1 MRNEPMTVGD
11 RWICQVCWKS
21 NHPQADAC
29 WHCKTG
35 RGIQEAEVEQRRVA
49 VATKKEAPEAIPDIV
64 VALPVVIFRGY
75 AKTWLRGGL
84 GMIALPII
92 LGLGGVTDVTY
103 LLFTGGLAA
112 GLVVFGFLA
121 GEVADGMRD
130 REVWAFLVGVALA
143 VVGAIGSVLAFEVF
157 VPGLI
162 NPTAVRWGSILVFG
176 GAGLAAIA
184 GLVLMY
190 LRREGRGSPDPVTD
204 RTPDRA

>member
-1 MRNEPMTVGD
+1 MTVGD

-35 RGIQEAEVEQRRVA
+35 RGIQEDEVEGRRAA
-49 VATKKEAPEAIPDIV
+49 VATKKEAPEAVPDIV

-84 GMIALPII
+84 GMIALPVI

-103 LLFTGGLAA
+103 LLFTAGLAA
-112 GLVVFGFLA
+112 GLIVFGFLA

-130 REVWAFLVGVALA
+130 REVWAFLVGVGLA
-143 VVGAIGSVLAFEVF
+143 IVGAIGSVLAFEVF

-190 LRREGRGSPDPVTD
+190 LRREVPGVSEPVTD

>member
-1 MRNEPMTVGD
+1 MTVGD

-21 NHPQADAC
+21 NHPQAAAC
-29 WHCKTG
+29 WHCRTSRDLDRDKV
-35 RGIQEAEVEQRRVA
+35 EEQRAA

-84 GMIALPII
+84 LMVALPIV

-112 GLVVFGFLA
+112 GLIVFGFLA

-130 REVWAFLVGVALA
+130 REAWAFLVGVGLS
-143 VVGAIGSVLAFEVF
+143 VVGAIGSVLAFDVF
-157 VPGLI
+157 VPGLV

-176 GAGLAAIA
+176 GAALAAVA

-190 LRREGRGSPDPVTD
+190 LRREGRTTATGQNP
-204 RTPDRA
+204 

>member
-1 MRNEPMTVGD
+1 MTVGD

-21 NHPQADAC
+21 NHPQAVAC

-35 RGIQEAEVEQRRVA
+35 RGLDEKEVEAQRVA
-49 VATKKEAPEAIPDIV
+49 VATKKDAPEAIPDIV

-84 GMIALPII
+84 AMIALPIL

-103 LLFTGGLAA
+103 LLLTGGLAA
-112 GLVVFGFLA
+112 GLIIFGFLA

-130 REVWAFLVGVALA
+130 REVWAFLVGVGLS

-157 VPGLI
+157 APGLV
-162 NPTAVRWGSILVFG
+162 NPTAIRWGSIIVFG
-176 GAGLAAIA
+176 GAGLAAVA
-184 GLVLMY
+184 GLVLMFM
-190 LRREGRGSPDPVTD
+190 RREGR
-204 RTPDRA
+204 TPAAGQNP

>member
-1 MRNEPMTVGD
+1 MTVGD

-21 NHPQADAC
+21 NHPQAAAC
-29 WHCKTG
+29 WHCRTSRDIDKSK
-35 RGIQEAEVEQRRVA
+35 VEEQRVA

-84 GMIALPII
+84 GMVALPIL

-103 LLFTGGLAA
+103 LLFTGGRAA
-112 GLVVFGFLA
+112 GLIVFGFLA

-130 REVWAFLVGVALA
+130 REVWAFLVGVGLA
-143 VVGAIGSVLAFEVF
+143 VVGAIGSVLAFELF
-157 VPGLI
+157 VPGLV
-162 NPTAVRWGSILVFG
+162 NPTAVRWGSIIVFG

-190 LRREGRGSPDPVTD
+190 WRREGRGASEPVAD
-204 RTPDRA
+204 RTQESR

>member
-1 MRNEPMTVGD
+1 MTVGD

-21 NHPQADAC
+21 NHPQAAAC
-29 WHCKTG
+29 WHCRTSRDLDDAK
-35 RGIQEAEVEQRRVA
+35 VEEQRVA
-49 VATKKEAPEAIPDIV
+49 VAAKREAPEAIPDIV

-84 GMIALPII
+84 VTIALPVL

-103 LLFTGGLAA
+103 LLFSGGLAGA
-112 GLVVFGFLA
+112 LIVFGFLA

-130 REVWAFLVGVALA
+130 REVWAFLVGVGLA

-157 VPGLI
+157 LPGLI
-162 NPTAVRWGSILVFG
+162 NPTAIRWGSILIFG
-176 GAGLAAIA
+176 GAGLAAAA

-190 LRREGRGSPDPVTD
+190 LNRDS
-204 RTPDRA
+204 RTA

>member
-1 MRNEPMTVGD
+1 MTVGD

-21 NHPQADAC
+21 NHPQAFAC

-35 RGIQEAEVEQRRVA
+35 RGLAEAEVEAQRVA
-49 VATKKEAPEAIPDIV
+49 VATRKDAPEAIPDIV

-75 AKTWLRGGL
+75 AQTWLRGGL
-84 GMIALPII
+84 GMIALPIL

-112 GLVVFGFLA
+112 GLIVFGFLA

-130 REVWAFLVGVALA
+130 REVWAFLVGVGLS

-157 VPGLI
+157 VPGLV
-162 NPTAVRWGSILVFG
+162 NPTAVRWSSILIFG
-176 GAGLAAIA
+176 GAGLAAAA
-184 GLVLMY
+184 GLVLMF
-190 LRREGRGSPDPVTD
+190 LRREGPAGASEPRHGGSPDGG
-204 RTPDRA
+204 

>member
-1 MRNEPMTVGD
+1 MTVGN

-35 RGIQEAEVEQRRVA
+35 RGIQENEVEQRRVA

-84 GMIALPII
+84 GMIALPVI

-112 GLVVFGFLA
+112 GLVVFGFVA
-121 GEVADGMRD
+121 SEVADGMRD
-130 REVWAFLVGVALA
+130 REVWAFGVGVGLA
-143 VVGAIGSVLAFEVF
+143 VVGAIGSVLAFEIF

-162 NPTAVRWGSILVFG
+162 NPTAIRWGSILIFG
-176 GAGLAAIA
+176 GAGLAAVA

-190 LRREGRGSPDPVTD
+190 LRREGRGASEPVAD
-204 RTPDRA
+204 GTPDRM